1 MTAPSRRTT
10 RSGADLRILRAA
22 VFTAVC
28 VVLAAVGHGLAS
40 RAPVPPWTLGAGFLA
55 VFALALPLAG
65 RERSL
70 PGIAALLAVGQAALH
85 TLFGL
90 GGHGT
95 GTAMAGMRGMAGMN
109 GMNGMAGMLG
119 GHGPAAGAPGTV
131 SGTLAHGAS
140 AADADL
146 VARAAR
152 LLCGG
157 STASITPAEA
167 HRLLTA
173 ARIDTT
179 TTGAAHHPADALA
192 TATAGC
198 SSPLFGILPSLPML
212 LGHVLAAVVAGWV
225 LRRGDLALLRLM
237 RLSAYGVAGG
247 APGRALR
254 TALAY
259 VRALLAGLPGA
270 PGRGPV
276 VPCGD
281 LTVPSPPRTA
291 LLQHSVIRRGPPATG
306 VLVLAA

>member
-28 VVLAAVGHGLAS
+28 VVLAAAGHGLAS
-40 RAPVPPWTLGAGFLA
+40 SAAVPSWTLGVGFLA

-70 PGIAALLAVGQAALH
+70 PGIAAVLAVGQTALH

-90 GGHGT
+90 GQHGA
-95 GTAMAGMRGMAGMN
+95 GPAMARMNGMSGMTGMAGLW
-109 GMNGMAGMLG
+109 GSAGSAG
-119 GHGPAAGAPGTV
+119 TAHGAV
-131 SGTLAHGAS
+131 SGTLAHGTS

-157 STASITPAEA
+157 STVSLSPAQA
-167 HRLLTA
+167 HRLLTE
-173 ARIDTT
+173 ARIDTGT
-179 TTGAAHHPADALA
+179 TAPAHHAADALP
-192 TATAGC
+192 TGTGC
-198 SSPLFGILPSLPML
+198 SSALFGILPSLPML

-237 RLSAYGVAGG
+237 RLSAYGFAEGT
-247 APGRALR
+247 PGRALR
-254 TALAY
+254 TALVY
-259 VRALLAGLPGA
+259 VRALLVGLPGA
-270 PGRGPV
+270 PGRGPA

-281 LTVPSPPRTA
+281 LTVPAPPGTA
-291 LLQHSVIRRGPPATG
+291 LLQHSVIRRGPPAAA
-306 VLVLAA
+306 VVLAA